1 MNCKTLLFIFF
12 IFFTSKAISSP
23 LRDSI
28 GVENL
33 DGKQL
38 IIHKIEPKET
48 YYSLGRKY
56 DVSPQSIMEFN
67 DNIVLHP
74 NDIIKIPTQRD
85 FIKSPKTFSSEPQNK
100 PTLKVIKHKV
110 KPKETLYS
118 IAKDYG
124 MSVEDLKTL
133 NHLKDNNLAIGK
145 ILKVTEEV
153 KKNPVTKNSNEAFEE
168 KESNTSSASS
178 NVANIPKPKIKI
190 VDSTDSQNNLEI
202 PKNRY
207 GLTAMNEKGVAVWIE
222 DGNLDSSKSYVLHR
236 TAPVG
241 TIMKITNPMTGKSV
255 FAKVVGRFAENET
268 TKDVL
273 VVLTKAAADA
283 VGALDK
289 RFLVNITFG
298 VPNEQ

>member
-1 MNCKTLLFIFF
+1 MNYKTLLFIFF
-12 IFFTSKAISSP
+12 IFFTSKAISNP

-33 DGKQL
+33 DGKQVIL
-38 IIHKIEPKET
+38 HKIEPKET

-56 DVSPQSIMEFN
+56 NVSPRSIMEFN
-67 DNIVLHP
+67 HSIPLHP
-74 NDIIKIPTQRD
+74 NDVIKIPTQRD
-85 FIKSPKTFSSEPQNK
+85 FTKSPTTFSSEPQNK
-100 PTLKVIKHKV
+100 TTLKETKHKV

-118 IAKDYG
+118 IAKDYR
-124 MSVEDLKTL
+124 MSVEDLKKL
-133 NHLKDNNLAIGK
+133 NHFKDNSLAIGK
-145 ILKVTEEV
+145 VLKVTEEV
-153 KKNPVTKNSNEAFEE
+153 KEKIAEDPKKDAPNEKDPSDLTPSQNA
-168 KESNTSSASS
+168 TA
-178 NVANIPKPKIKI
+178 APKPKIKI
-190 VDSTDSQNNLEI
+190 VDSVDSQNNIEI
-202 PKNRY
+202 PRNRY
-207 GLTAMNEKGVAVWIE
+207 GITAMNEKGVAVWID

-236 TAPVG
+236 TAPIG

-273 VVLTKAAADA
+273 IVLTKAAADA

>member
-74 NDIIKIPTQRD
+74 NDIIKIPTQRA
-85 FIKSPKTFSSEPQNK
+85 FNKAPSTFLSDPQNK
-100 PTLKVIKHKV
+100 ATVKVTKHKV

-133 NHLKDNNLAIGK
+133 NHLKNNSLAIGK

-153 KKNPVTKNSNEAFEE
+153 KENPVTKNSNEAFEE

-222 DGNLDSSKSYVLHR
+222 DGNLDSSKSYILHR
-236 TAPVG
+236 TAPIG